1 MAAEPAFQQLRDGGE
16 EDFDALCPCTCC
28 CSCCRLLRDALADD
42 RGRKLVLATGFGLL
56 VTVVLFPEPLLE
68 FLAQVFQ
75 VSAYILRPLLLV
87 EELVPKPLLVISV
100 FIAVTATICYLCA
113 KNLQLAVAVTAGVA
127 SLGVNCRSLFCL
139 VFYPWISAHEAGQFH
154 IPGSWASERLRV
166 YQGVLFSCFWVV

>member
-113 KNLQLAVAVTAGVA
+113 KNLQLAVAVTAGVSIA
-127 SLGVNCRSLFCL
+127 AIYFVWSSTLGFQ
-139 VFYPWISAHEAGQFH
+139 PMKQ
-154 IPGSWASERLRV
+154 GSFTFLAV
-166 YQGVLFSCFWVV
+166 GPQKG